1 MSQFRCT
8 TIGNLKSDKQSCLIK
23 VIDVV
28 CGHQF
33 VIYRISNNVFYFRGS
48 NSYGACAITDCNDT
62 WIFAPRK
69 IDFFE
74 KNNIDISKVC
84 AGSFGRSVYWICSDG
99 NVY

>member
-8 TIGNLKSDKQSCLIK
+8 TVGNLKCNNQSNITK

-33 VIYRISNNVFYFRGS
+33 VIYHISNNVFYFRGV
-48 NSYGACAITDCNDT
+48 NSYGESAITDCNDSN
-62 WIFAPRK
+62 IFAPRK

-74 KNNIDISKVC
+74 KNNIDVAKVC
-84 AGSFGRSVYWICSDG
+84 SGSYGRS
-99 NVY
+99 